1 MVSGPYVETYN
12 LELVADSIAL
22 FVTLT
27 SGECR
32 GRRVSTLSTISTY
45 LNIYISRFSD
55 NGFLVTGP
63 ITKLSFYSRQQTSVE
78 QLQNCVALTHYKL

>member
-1 MVSGPYVETYN
+1 MVSGPYVETYS

-32 GRRVSTLSTISTY
+32 GRRVSALSKLSTLYTIHY
-45 LNIYISRFSD
+45 LYY
-55 NGFLVTGP
+55 L
-63 ITKLSFYSRQQTSVE
+63 
-78 QLQNCVALTHYKL
+78 

>member
-32 GRRVSTLSTISTY
+32 GRRVSALSKLSMLSVISKIFTY
-45 LNIYISRFSD
+45 LGSVI
-55 NGFLVTGP
+55 TG
-63 ITKLSFYSRQQTSVE
+63 SW
-78 QLQNCVALTHYKL
+78 

>member
-1 MVSGPYVETYN
+1 MVSGPYVETYS

-32 GRRVSTLSTISTY
+32 GRRVSTLSIISILSTLSIISTY
-45 LNIYISRFSD
+45 LGSVI
-55 NGFLVTGP
+55 TG
-63 ITKLSFYSRQQTSVE
+63 SW
-78 QLQNCVALTHYKL
+78 

>member
-1 MVSGPYVETYN
+1 MVVSGPYLETYN

-32 GRRVSTLSTISTY
+32 GRRVSTLSTLSILSIISTY
-45 LNIYISRFSD
+45 LGSVI
-55 NGFLVTGP
+55 TG
-63 ITKLSFYSRQQTSVE
+63 SW
-78 QLQNCVALTHYKL
+78 

>member
-32 GRRVSTLSTISTY
+32 GRRVSMLSILSIISTY
-45 LNIYISRFSD
+45 LGSVI
-55 NGFLVTGP
+55 TG
-63 ITKLSFYSRQQTSVE
+63 SW
-78 QLQNCVALTHYKL
+78 

>member
-1 MVSGPYVETYN
+1 MVVSGPYLETYN

-32 GRRVSTLSTISTY
+32 GRPVSTLSIISIISIISTY
-45 LNIYISRFSD
+45 LHI
-55 NGFLVTGP
+55 
-63 ITKLSFYSRQQTSVE
+63 
-78 QLQNCVALTHYKL
+78 